1 MALRKSSQALARA
14 AAPSPMDAVDTVP
27 LVFEHTIVAGEFA
40 AGDIVEM
47 GALPAGCV
55 FAGPAVLVAEA
66 CDSGSTP
73 ALALDV
79 GIMSGD
85 YLSNDDS
92 RTCGAELF
100 AASDVG
106 QAGGVAVS
114 TSATGLLLGPSIVD
128 RSIGIKVNAAAATL
142 VAGKKIR
149 LLAEAAPAP
158 IGM

>member
-1 MALRKSSQALARA
+1 MALRKSKQVAARA
-14 AAPSPMDAVDTVP
+14 AALSAMDASDTLP

-40 AGDIVEM
+40 EGDIVEM

-55 FAGPAVLVAEA
+55 LAGPAVLVAED
-66 CDSGSTP
+66 CDSGTTP

-85 YLSNDDS
+85 YLSNDGS

-100 AASDVG
+100 SASDVG

-114 TSATGLLLGPSIVD
+114 AVAAGLLLAPSAND
-128 RSIGIKVNAAAATL
+128 RSIGVKVNTAAATL
-142 VAGKKIR
+142 VAGKTIR
-149 LLAEAAPAP
+149 LLAQAAPAP